1 MNTEQHT
8 RRLPAT
14 GLATAPPP
22 ENVFHLCSILAP
34 ERFHSCSR
42 GVPKEPRQSPRP
54 SYETEHNGTKRNT
67 FFGPAVNSEA
77 QTTSAYLSEGA
88 AAGSAASCP
97 SRPEHRRHFRSGPR
111 PQLRR
116 DCHIFTQFGS
126 FRIQTVFNPSQIPN
140 SFPAPSATK
149 SDRMLRNV
157 TLSGGFPFNSGPP
170 SGAPPTPSPFKKD
183 CRRRRPRASVECA
196 GAYLAPPLL

>member
-1 MNTEQHT
+1 MNTEQHIC
-8 RRLPAT
+8 RLPAT
-14 GLATAPPP
+14 GLATVPPP
-22 ENVFHLCSILAP
+22 RNVFHLCSILAP

-77 QTTSAYLSEGA
+77 QTTSACLSEGA
-88 AAGSAASCP
+88 VAGSAASRP

-116 DCHIFTQFGS
+116 DCHIFTQIGS
-126 FRIQTVFNPSQIPN
+126 FRIQTIFNPCQIRN

-157 TLSGGFPFNSGPP
+157 TTFGSFTFNSRPP
-170 SGAPPTPSPFKKD
+170 SGAPPTPFKKD
-183 CRRRRPRASVECA
+183 CRRRRPRASVKCA
-196 GAYLAPPLL
+196 GAYLAPPLF